1 MTDEAFI
8 ERSFESDEGAVSVRW
23 QLPTLE
29 PSGEYKCQ
37 WSIAWP
43 DRHRNSYS
51 CGVDSVQA
59 LSLAMR
65 IVHVELIES
74 DLYRGGRL
82 TFLGRRDLG
91 LPPAWD

>member
-1 MTDEAFI
+1 MAQWLFAGNCPPLS
-8 ERSFESDEGAVSVRW
+8 RPVSISAR
-23 QLPTLE
+23 
-29 PSGEYKCQ
+29 

-74 DLYRGGRL
+74 DLYKGGAL
-82 TFLGRRDLG
+82 TFLGHRDLG